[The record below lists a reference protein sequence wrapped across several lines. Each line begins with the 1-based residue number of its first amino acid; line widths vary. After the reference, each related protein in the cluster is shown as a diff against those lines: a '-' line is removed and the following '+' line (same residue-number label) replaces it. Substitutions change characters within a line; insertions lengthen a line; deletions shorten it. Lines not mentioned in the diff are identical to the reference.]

1 MLNKDKGSVWILL
14 FYLRIFKTNSPLR
27 GGVLCVARMVLV
39 IGISAQLR
47 VTI

>member
-27 GGVLCVARMVLV
+27 GGFLCVARMVLV